1 MEGDR
6 NEGNNTSRTVKT
18 TIVEPLYPEVYTVNA
33 QKVEERKAFIFWNTP
48 DAIHINDDFE
58 SYPAWA
64 IGGVGNYT
72 LTDVD
77 GKETFAFQDMQFTHA
92 NDPKAYIVF
101 NPDALG
107 ASILDEWKPN
117 SGSQVMASFAA
128 NGAKNDDWLISPT
141 VYGGEKISFYART
154 AGDMWAVYGFETFE
168 VLYSSTTKDPAEFHP
183 LSGEVETE
191 KDWKKYEYELP
202 QNAKYFAIR
211 CTSNDKFVFYLDDLS
226 YVEKVDGNNFQVT
239 GYNVYRNGEL
249 YKQLPATQTNMFD
262 ENLEDGLYMYN
273 VAAVYA
279 NGETGKSKS
288 VIVTIGTVGID
299 AIDAADAPRTAD
311 VYTLDG
317 RLVGKRI
324 NTGTLTDGVY
334 LINGKKVSVKK

>member
-1 MEGDR
+1 M
-6 NEGNNTSRTVKT
+6 
-18 TIVEPLYPEVYTVNA
+18 
-33 QKVEERKAFIFWNTP
+33 
-48 DAIHINDDFE
+48 
-58 SYPAWA
+58 
-64 IGGVGNYT
+64 
-72 LTDVD
+72 
-77 GKETFAFQDMQFTHA
+77 
-92 NDPKAYIVF
+92 
-101 NPDALG
+101 
-107 ASILDEWKPN
+107 
-117 SGSQVMASFAA
+117 
-128 NGAKNDDWLISPT
+128 
-141 VYGGEKISFYART
+141 
-154 AGDMWAVYGFETFE
+154 
-168 VLYSSTTKDPAEFHP
+168 
-183 LSGEVETE
+183 ETE

-317 RLVGKRI
+317 KLVGKRI